1 MFTQKHDI
9 GSACQHNGMLLMGR
23 PMKALVLAGA
33 LAIFAASAAQA
44 TEGAPAG
51 ANDHNGRTAA
61 LLTDGGQ
68 GAVWM
73 PVVTSPANGTQLAT
87 EGPGSPTDG
96 TSRSGVSVAGDG
108 GPGSP
113 TDNTGRSGVSVA
125 RDGGPANA
133 GDHDGRTAELRTDSG
148 QGAVWMPVV
157 TSPANGTRLATD
169 GPGNPTDNTGRSV
182 S

>member
-1 MFTQKHDI
+1 MFTRKNDI

-44 TEGAPAG
+44 TEGGPG
-51 ANDHNGRTAA
+51 GINDNNGRTAE
-61 LLTDGGQ
+61 LRTDGGQ
-68 GAVWM
+68 GSVWM
-73 PVVTSPANGTQLAT
+73 PVVTSPANGTRLAT

-96 TSRSGVSVAGDG
+96 TSRSGVNTATEG
-108 GPGSP
+108 GPG
-113 TDNTGRSGVSVA
+113 TAD
-125 RDGGPANA
+125 
-133 GDHDGRTAELRTDSG
+133 DHNGRTAALFTDGG